1 MEKPEKDVTNL
12 KEAFAVE
19 KPRQAASSSSD
30 KRKITKNKKYRDDS
44 LSSPPSLPM
53 KPIEEE
59 LIEIHAERVFPLE
72 RLESYYTKPKVGLHR
87 AHGRLFDGVSNLK
100 AKYRKH
106 GVYEPRARRSL
117 QKSPTAASSSAP
129 STSNL
134 PITPEEEET
143 LEWLRCS
150 TDDFGLC
157 NEKWQR
163 TNEQRKQRVHSN
175 EKLSYLQ
182 EFPCLK
188 RSRGHALLTA
198 DFDRWYPDNE
208 HSLDDKLPLLKSK
221 LLGISTGSS
230 TRSPFVEELKQLAQ
244 GLGHMSTSR
253 HRKRATARCTTRTAK
268 INVGNLR
275 RRARRVNST
284 YEALL
289 RDQNSETSNLALL
302 LLLPHMVG
310 PVHLKRKRIS
320 AAEVRQ
326 SFISHIEEPTK
337 ILEERQ
343 KRQARHY
350 FREHSNQ
357 VSALTEEYPSVSDQD
372 VLVETNCSPSQELV
386 SQSDLTRND
395 YLPSAEPLNQTNTM
409 PAGVVT
415 PEKC

>member
-1 MEKPEKDVTNL
+1 
-12 KEAFAVE
+12 
-19 KPRQAASSSSD
+19 
-30 KRKITKNKKYRDDS
+30 
-44 LSSPPSLPM
+44 M

-188 RSRGHALLTA
+188 RSWGHALLTA

-244 GLGHMSTSR
+244 
-253 HRKRATARCTTRTAK
+253 
-268 INVGNLR
+268 
-275 RRARRVNST
+275 
-284 YEALL
+284 
-289 RDQNSETSNLALL
+289 DQNSETSNLALL

-343 KRQARHY
+343 KRQARYQTMGLTVQPYMIVAGPLKKIIAHHIVVDDIIY
-350 FREHSNQ
+350 DLPTISKTVDTCFKIIW
-357 VSALTEEYPSVSDQD
+357 ALNLEYPSECLPVWQFLERAIYKFPANTISKTKLSGS
-372 VLVETNCSPSQELV
+372 V
-386 SQSDLTRND
+386 QSLLND
-395 YLPSAEPLNQTNTM
+395 CGLLPN
-409 PAGVVT
+409 
-415 PEKC
+415 

>member
-1 MEKPEKDVTNL
+1 M
-12 KEAFAVE
+12 FFF
-19 KPRQAASSSSD
+19 S
-30 KRKITKNKKYRDDS
+30 
-44 LSSPPSLPM
+44 
-53 KPIEEE
+53 
-59 LIEIHAERVFPLE
+59 ERVFPLE

-188 RSRGHALLTA
+188 RSWGHALLTA

-244 GLGHMSTSR
+244 
-253 HRKRATARCTTRTAK
+253 
-268 INVGNLR
+268 
-275 RRARRVNST
+275 
-284 YEALL
+284 
-289 RDQNSETSNLALL
+289 DQNSETSNLALL

-343 KRQARHY
+343 KRQARLKLY
-350 FREHSNQ
+350 QWRSDPYAEYVNRI
-357 VSALTEEYPSVSDQD
+357 LTSYTCCSDSR
-372 VLVETNCSPSQELV
+372 L
-386 SQSDLTRND
+386 R
-395 YLPSAEPLNQTNTM
+395 Y
-409 PAGVVT
+409 G
-415 PEKC
+415 